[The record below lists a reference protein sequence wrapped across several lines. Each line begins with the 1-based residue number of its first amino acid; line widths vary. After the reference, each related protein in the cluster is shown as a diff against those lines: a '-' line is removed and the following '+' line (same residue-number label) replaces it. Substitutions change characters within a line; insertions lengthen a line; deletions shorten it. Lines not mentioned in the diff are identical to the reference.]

1 MSAVPELSPARTG
14 VAGEGFGA
22 TTDRLR
28 FPLAVYLASRVLY
41 LAVAVADMF
50 IRGGRL
56 PLELRNWD
64 GKWYVLLA
72 QHGYPHHLP
81 TVYGARGWS
90 PLGFEPLYSILMW
103 AGGAVL
109 PRGVEASGL
118 LISLLGGAIATVE
131 ISVLARRWWGEA
143 ASRRGV
149 VFFCFFPGTIV
160 FSMVYTEGLTLAL
173 VAGALLCLE
182 DRRWILAGLLA
193 GAATAVEP
201 VAFAIIPAC
210 AAASLAEIW
219 RQGRL
224 NRAALRS
231 LWAPLLS
238 PWGAIATGAFLWSWT
253 GTPLATFDTQRIAWG
268 EHSSPLA
275 LYTQTR
281 KFVDEFV
288 HWQGIRHIDLNL
300 PTGVIGAFFLAWAL
314 GQLWR
319 LRRGLP
325 DPAGSVGA
333 STQLTGGAPT
343 SAPPLTENGVRL
355 GAGVSLSALVWTAF
369 VALLTVTSDQTP
381 PNPRMLICAFPV
393 LLAVAAPRTGA
404 RQRRLLTVSILLLI
418 GMSIG
423 TFVGG
428 GLRP

>member
-1 MSAVPELSPARTG
+1 MSAVPELAPAR
-14 VAGEGFGA
+14 AGASGGRYGA
-22 TTDRLR
+22 IADRLR
-28 FPLAVYLASRVLY
+28 YPLAVYLASRLLY
-41 LAVAVADMF
+41 LAVAVADLF
-50 IRGGRL
+50 IRGGSL
-56 PLELRNWD
+56 PRELRNWD

-72 QHGYPHHLP
+72 EHGYPHTLP
-81 TVYGARGWS
+81 TVYGAHGWS
-90 PLGFEPLYSILMW
+90 TLGFEPLYSILMW
-103 AGGAVL
+103 AGGVVL

-131 ISVLARRWWGEA
+131 ISLLARRWWGES

-210 AAASLAEIW
+210 AAASLAEVW

-238 PWGAIATGAFLWSWT
+238 PWGAIATGGFLWYWT

-288 HWQGIRHIDLNL
+288 HWQGIGHIDLNL
-300 PTGVIGAFFLAWAL
+300 PTGVIGAAFLAWAL
-314 GQLWR
+314 WQLWR
-319 LRRGLP
+319 LRDGLRP
-325 DPAGSVGA
+325 LEA
-333 STQLTGGAPT
+333 SAGAPVG
-343 SAPPLTENGVRL
+343 LT
-355 GAGVSLSALVWTAF
+355 GAGVSLGALVWTAF

-381 PNPRMLICAFPV
+381 PNPRLLICAFPV

-404 RQRRLLTVSILLLI
+404 RRRRLLTVSILLLI